1 MKKFIL
7 NIMLFSSIIMAFT
20 ACKKDKTEPEPI
32 VNPTT
37 QKTVPAQYAKK
48 WYVNTTKSIN
58 AVDYVWIEF
67 TTNGH
72 YFIMF
77 DDGTAISG
85 SCYYSS
91 SNNRIILENYGYVE
105 IVNIDST
112 NFSFILY
119 INATAETSTIF
130 TTVGSQ
136 TVTGTTANLLCKTW
150 KVVEYYFVDQNTND
164 TSYAVPNNQIT
175 YSRFDVNFT
184 SYGTYFTSEEYTYNG
199 TPGTIYDNRYW
210 RFADGSESILCYGLT
225 QAQSDNCEY
234 SCNITT
240 LNSSSLI
247 IEGNNGG
254 YTYKA
259 RCIVN

>member
-1 MKKFIL
+1 
-7 NIMLFSSIIMAFT
+7 MLFSSIIMAFT
-20 ACKKDKTEPEPI
+20 ACKKDKTEPEPSPI
-32 VNPTT
+32 VTPTT
-37 QKTVPAQYAKK
+37 QKTVPSQYAKK
-48 WYVNTTKSIN
+48 WYVSTTKSTN
-58 AVDYVWIEF
+58 TVEYVWIEF

-77 DDGTAISG
+77 DDGTATSG
-85 SCYYSS
+85 SCYFSS

-105 IVNIDST
+105 IVSIDST

-136 TVTGTTANLLCKTW
+136 TITGTTANLLCKTW
-150 KVVEYYFVDQNTND
+150 KVVEYYMVNTSTFD
-164 TSYAVPNNQIT
+164 TSYAIPSDMIT

-199 TPGTIYDNRYW
+199 QPGVLYDNRYW
-210 RFADGSESILCYGLT
+210 RFSDGNESILCYGLT
-225 QAQSDNCEY
+225 QVQSDNCEY

-240 LNSSSLI
+240 INSNLLLL
-247 IEGNNGG
+247 EGNSGAYN
-254 YTYKA
+254 YKIK
-259 RCIVN
+259 CIPN